1 MKQMSTIRVSCFM
14 RIFYL
19 ALLCTALGL
28 IKPLLA
34 PAADVPTPRAGI
46 TVGKRQPVPLI
57 DVRLTDSFWAP
68 KLKVYREKTVPHS
81 WQYVKIEIEDNEIA
95 AGWKKI
101 KRGEDAPW
109 NQANLHK
116 VMETAA
122 YALAQETNPSLDQ
135 HLDAIIAA
143 MAAAQQPNGY
153 CNALIT
159 VRNKTPW
166 VNLDGQHDGYVAGH
180 LIEAAVAHFQS
191 TGKTNYLHVAQG
203 VADHIYR
210 YFITEKHEGVCG
222 HAELELALVRLY
234 RVTGEKR
241 YLDLSREWIERRGK
255 PWAYTCDTPR
265 SYFMDHL
272 PIRQVNEITGHAVR
286 SLFYATGVAEAGLES
301 GDLELQA
308 AARRLWQSATRR
320 KMYLT
325 GGVGSQEKD
334 EGFGP
339 DYDLPNQGGYA
350 ESCAA
355 CGMIYFAQSMFRIDG
370 EASSID
376 VMERVLYNTVL
387 HGISLDGT
395 NTYYRNILHDENH
408 ARDNCWV
415 CCPPCLSRT
424 LLRIPEYLY
433 AQSDAGVYL
442 NLYAGST
449 AQIRLKDRRI
459 RLTQET
465 DYPWNGHV
473 KLTLDP
479 DQSTPFKL
487 FLRKPGWSTGASLSL
502 NGAPLKNPSLEK
514 GYWIIDRTWQS
525 GDHIEIELPM
535 PVEVIK
541 ANPKVLANRGRIAI
555 QRGPLVYAT
564 ESLDNNGEVD
574 LAFPAEPRFRV
585 ESRPDLLNGVQVI
598 TAKISPD
605 RDWLGIPFY
614 ALANRGPAKQTVWMR
629 HSENGESEW
638 KDDQL
643 LYRPIHFK
651 SPPK

>member
-1 MKQMSTIRVSCFM
+1 MV
-14 RIFYL
+14 
-19 ALLCTALGL
+19 LGL
-28 IKPLLA
+28 TNASMVSAVDLPDPRVEISAGGRHAVPRV
-34 PAADVPTPRAGI
+34 DVQI
-46 TVGKRQPVPLI
+46 
-57 DVRLTDSFWAP
+57 TDSFWAP

-81 WQYVKIEIEDNEIA
+81 WQYVQNEIEDNEIA
-95 AGWKKI
+95 AGWKKL
-101 KRGEDAPW
+101 KRGEDTPW

-122 YALAQETNPSLDQ
+122 YALGQKTDPALDRR
-135 HLDAIIAA
+135 LDAIISA
-143 MAAAQQPNGY
+143 MAAAQRTNGY

-166 VNLDGQHDGYVAGH
+166 ANLDGQHDGYVAGH

-255 PWAYTCDTPR
+255 PWAHTSDTPR

-308 AARRLWQSATRR
+308 AARRLWQSVTRR
-320 KMYLT
+320 KMYVT

-355 CGMIYFAQSMFRIDG
+355 CAMIYFAQSMFRIDG

-376 VMERVLYNTVL
+376 VMERALYNTVL

-395 NTYYRNILHDENH
+395 NTYYRNPLHDENH

-415 CCPPCLSRT
+415 CCPPSLSRT
-424 LLRIPEYLY
+424 LLRLPEYLY
-433 AQSDAGVYL
+433 AQTDGGIYV
-442 NLYAGST
+442 NLYAAST
-449 AQIRLKDRRI
+449 AQIRLNGHSVCLI
-459 RLTQET
+459 QET
-465 DYPWNGHV
+465 DYPWDGHV
-473 KLTLDP
+473 KLTFNLNQP
-479 DQSTPFKL
+479 RPFKL
-487 FLRKPGWSTGASLSL
+487 FLRKPGWSTGASFKL
-502 NGAPLKNPSLEK
+502 NGEPLNNPGLDK
-514 GYWIIDRTWQS
+514 GYWVVDRKWQP
-525 GDHIEIELPM
+525 GDWIEFDLPM
-535 PVEVIK
+535 PVELIQ
-541 ANPKVLANRGRIAI
+541 AHPKVPANRGRVAI
-555 QRGPLVYAT
+555 QRGPLVYGT
-564 ESLDNNGEVD
+564 ESLDNDGEVD
-574 LAFPAEPRFRV
+574 LTFPSEPQFRV
-585 ESRPDLLNGVQVI
+585 QARPGLLNGVQVI
-598 TAKISPD
+598 TAQISQD
-605 RDWLGIPFY
+605 RAWVGIPFY
-614 ALANRGPAKQTVWMR
+614 ALANRGPAKQSVWMR
-629 HSENGESEW
+629 RSESREPEW
-638 KDDQL
+638 NEDPS
-643 LYRPIHFK
+643 LYRPVRLNQPAKPHNG
-651 SPPK
+651 PPPAGD